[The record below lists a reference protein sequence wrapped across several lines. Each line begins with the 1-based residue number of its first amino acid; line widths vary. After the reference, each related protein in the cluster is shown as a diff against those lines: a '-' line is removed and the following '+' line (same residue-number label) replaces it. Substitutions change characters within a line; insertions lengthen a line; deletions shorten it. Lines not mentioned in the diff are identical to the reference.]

1 VSSPPSTL
9 PVTHIRPGARAMSF
23 TLDEVWH
30 ARELLYFLVWR
41 DVKVRYKQTALGIA
55 WSVLQPF
62 MTMVVFTIFFGRL
75 AKVPSDGVPYP
86 LFSLAAIV
94 PWTYFATAASNGSS
108 SLVGNQHLIAKVYFP
123 RVLVPLAAVLM
134 PAVDLGVSFGMLVL
148 LMAWYHVVPTA
159 AIAALPLY
167 VVLGVLTA
175 FAVTLWTSALSVRY
189 RDARYVLP
197 FVIQIW
203 LFVSPVAY
211 PASMVP
217 ARWRLLY
224 ALNPMATVVEGFRS
238 SLLGTPGPGAMAA
251 TAVVVVAVALATGV
265 AYFRSVEGSIVDLA

>member
-1 VSSPPSTL
+1 MSVRPSAL

-62 MTMVVFTIFFGRL
+62 LTMVVFTIFFGRL

-86 LFSLAAIV
+86 LFSLAALV

-108 SLVGNQHLIAKVYFP
+108 SLVGNQHLLAKVYFP
-123 RVLVPLAAVLM
+123 RILVPLAAVLM
-134 PAVDLGVSFGMLVL
+134 PAVDLAVSFGMLIV
-148 LMAWYHVVPTA
+148 LMAWYHVAPTA
-159 AIAALPLY
+159 AIVALPLY
-167 VVLGVLTA
+167 VALGILTA

-203 LFVSPVAY
+203 LFISPVAY

-217 ARWRLLY
+217 ERWRLLY
-224 ALNPMATVVEGFRS
+224 SLNPMVTVVEGFRS
-238 SLLGTPGPGAMAA
+238 SLLGTPGPGSTAAIAM
-251 TAVVVVAVALATGV
+251 VVVAAALAAGA